1 MLPERS
7 ILLVDGQSFYASVE
21 KAAYPEYKDRPVAV
35 ADPERRSGIILA
47 ACPIA
52 KAHGVTTASRVFE
65 ALALCKD
72 LIIIKPRMQRYIT
85 VSLLITEIFESF
97 TPLVEPYS
105 IDEQF
110 LDVTGSV
117 GLFGSAEEIACQ
129 IQHRIQLS
137 TGVWSRVGI
146 GPTKVLAKTAT
157 DNFAKKHPDGIYR
170 LDYSNIESDLWPLPI
185 HQMFMVASRMT
196 RRFTMWGIDTIGH
209 VARMELP
216 AFKKLMRRMMG
227 KQSDIQA
234 EYYWQTARGIDPSPV
249 VSSISAPLK
258 SVSHG
263 KTLRASLYTRREDIE
278 VVLLEL
284 CIEVCRRARRLG
296 VQGRVVSLGMG
307 ETDGKRANMF
317 NRQLTLTNPTSLTHE
332 LSEAVL
338 RLFNEYWQGL
348 PASHIMIALNQ
359 LSSDQI
365 QQLDLFDDRH
375 KIFELEKTTD
385 AIKDRFGDMAI
396 MRASSM
402 LEAGVARERAGQIGG
417 HYK

>member
-1 MLPERS
+1 
-7 ILLVDGQSFYASVE
+7 
-21 KAAYPEYKDRPVAV
+21 
-35 ADPERRSGIILA
+35 
-47 ACPIA
+47 
-52 KAHGVTTASRVFE
+52 
-65 ALALCKD
+65 
-72 LIIIKPRMQRYIT
+72 
-85 VSLLITEIFESF
+85 
-97 TPLVEPYS
+97 
-105 IDEQF
+105 
-110 LDVTGSV
+110 
-117 GLFGSAEEIACQ
+117 
-129 IQHRIQLS
+129 
-137 TGVWSRVGI
+137 

-157 DNFAKKHPDGIYR
+157 DNFAKKHPDGVYR
-170 LDYSNIESDLWPLPI
+170 LDQSNIETDLWPLPI

-196 RRFTMWGIDTIGH
+196 RRFTMWGIDTIGD

-216 AFKKLMRRMMG
+216 NFKKLMRRMMG

-307 ETDGKRANMF
+307 ETDGKRANTF

-338 RLFNEYWQGL
+338 RLFNEFWQGL

-359 LSSDQI
+359 LSSDRV
-365 QQLDLFDDRH
+365 QQLDLFDNRH

-385 AIKDRFGDMAI
+385 AIKDRFGDTAI

>member
-1 MLPERS
+1 MTSERS
-7 ILLVDGQSFYASVE
+7 ILLVDAQSYYASVE
-21 KAAYPEYKDRPVAV
+21 KAAYPEYKNKPLAV

-52 KAHGVTTASRVFE
+52 KAHGVTTASRG
-65 ALALCKD
+65 
-72 LIIIKPRMQRYIT
+72 YIT

-117 GLFGSAEEIACQ
+117 GIYGSAEDIARQ
-129 IQHRIQLS
+129 IQQRVQLS
-137 TGVWSRVGI
+137 TGVKSRVGI
-146 GPTKVLAKTAT
+146 GSTKILAKTAT
-157 DNFAKKHPDGIYR
+157 DNFAKKHPEGIYR
-170 LDYSNIESDLWPLPI
+170 LNETNIETDLWPLPI

-196 RRFTMWGIDTIGH
+196 KRFNMWGIYRIGDI
-209 VARMELP
+209 ARMELP

-249 VSSISAPLK
+249 IASISAPLK

-263 KTLRASLYTRREDIE
+263 KTLRASLYTRRENIE

-284 CIEVCRRARRLG
+284 CVEVCRRARRLG
-296 VQGRVVSLGMG
+296 VQGRVVSFGMG
-307 ETDGKRANMF
+307 ETDGMRANVF
-317 NRQLTLTNPTSLTHE
+317 NRQLTLRNPTSLTHE

-338 RLFNEYWQGL
+338 KLFNEYWQGM
-348 PASHIMIALNQ
+348 PATHVMIALNQ
-359 LSSDQI
+359 LSSDQV
-365 QQLDLFDDRH
+365 QQLDLFDNRH

-396 MRASSM
+396 MRASSI
-402 LEAGVARERAGQIGG
+402 LDAGVARERAGQIGG

>member
-1 MLPERS
+1 M
-7 ILLVDGQSFYASVE
+7 VDGQSFYASVE
-21 KAAYPEYKDRPVAV
+21 KAAHPELQDLPVAV

-47 ACPIA
+47 ACPLA
-52 KAHGVTTASRVFE
+52 KSYGVTTASRVFE
-65 ALALCKD
+65 GLAACKN
-72 LIIIKPRMQRYIT
+72 LVIIKPRMQRYIT
-85 VSLLITEIFESF
+85 YSLLITEIFESF

-117 GLFGSAEEIACQ
+117 GLFGSAEEIAAL
-129 IQHRIQLS
+129 IQHKVKLS

-170 LDYSNIESDLWPLPI
+170 LGYSNIEKDLWPLPV
-185 HQMFMVASRMT
+185 HKMFMVASRMT
-196 RRFTMWGIDTIGH
+196 RRFKTWGIDTIGDI
-209 VARMELP
+209 AKMELQK
-216 AFKKLMRRMMG
+216 FKSLMRRMMG

-249 VSSISAPLK
+249 VASISAPLK

-263 KTLRASLYTRREDIE
+263 KTLRASLYTQREDIE

-307 ETDGKRANMF
+307 ETDGKKGNMF
-317 NRQLTLTNPTSLTHE
+317 NRQLTLMHPTSLTHE
-332 LSEAVL
+332 LLTAVM
-338 RLFNEYWQGL
+338 RLFEEFWQGM
-348 PASHIMIALNQ
+348 PATHIMIALNQ
-359 LSSDQI
+359 LSSDQV
-365 QQLDLFDDRH
+365 QQLDLFDDRRR
-375 KIFELEKTTD
+375 IFDLEKTTD

-396 MRASSM
+396 MRASS
-402 LEAGVARERAGQIGG
+402 LLDAGVARERAEQIGG
-417 HYK
+417 HFK

>member
-1 MLPERS
+1 M
-7 ILLVDGQSFYASVE
+7 VDGQSFYASVE
-21 KAAYPEYKDRPVAV
+21 KAAHPELQDLPVAV

-47 ACPIA
+47 ACPLA
-52 KAHGVTTASRVFE
+52 KSYGVTTASRVFE
-65 ALALCKD
+65 GLAVCKN
-72 LIIIKPRMQRYIT
+72 LVIIKPRMQRYIT
-85 VSLLITEIFESF
+85 YSLLITQIFESF

-117 GLFGSAEEIACQ
+117 GLFGSAEEIAAL
-129 IQHRIQLS
+129 IQHKVKLS

-170 LDYSNIESDLWPLPI
+170 LGYSNIEKDLWPLPV
-185 HQMFMVASRMT
+185 HKMFMVASRMT
-196 RRFTMWGIDTIGH
+196 RRFKTWGIDTIGDI
-209 VARMELP
+209 AKMELP
-216 AFKKLMRRMMG
+216 KFKSLMRRMMG

-249 VSSISAPLK
+249 VASISAPLK

-263 KTLRASLYTRREDIE
+263 KTLRASLYTQREDIE

-307 ETDGKRANMF
+307 ETDGKKGNMF
-317 NRQLTLTNPTSLTHE
+317 NRQLTLMHPTSLTHE
-332 LSEAVL
+332 LLTAVM
-338 RLFNEYWQGL
+338 RLFEEFWQGM
-348 PASHIMIALNQ
+348 PATHIMIALNQ
-359 LSSDQI
+359 LSSDQV
-365 QQLDLFDDRH
+365 QQLDLFDDRRR
-375 KIFELEKTTD
+375 IFDLEKTTD
-385 AIKDRFGDMAI
+385 SIKDRFGDMAI
-396 MRASSM
+396 MRASS
-402 LEAGVARERAGQIGG
+402 LLDAGVARERAEQIGG
-417 HYK
+417 HFK